1 MTTELVQR
9 CLGAIPGVAGSG
21 EDPRYDPRAEAL
33 RAEVGKLDSP
43 SGGAVDWRKVEA
55 LASDIL
61 ATLAKDLFAGTC
73 LAAATL
79 RTRGLSGLV
88 EGLDVVLGLFDTY
101 AEDMHPKRA
110 RARGNA
116 MSWLAHQLA
125 IGLDE
130 HPLAEG
136 EQAVVADV
144 TARLDRLQATG
155 SARLGDD
162 FPPLAPVREALVRVA
177 SGATGHAPAA
187 ASAEASPPAAEAGAA
202 APAPAEPSAA
212 ATPLAEGGAPVVAAP
227 EPPAA
232 PPPPAGAKELAAP
245 FLEPISS
252 DSPVGADAKYDP
264 GYEWVRREIERLDA
278 AAAGELDWKRIAT
291 ECDRL
296 LKTATKDLVLA
307 CYFAIGRLE
316 ADGLAALPAALAVP
330 SAFCSVYWDTMQP
343 PADRPRRRSNVLT
356 WLFEQLARR
365 LPTWPVTHE
374 DRATVDSLVLVTRE
388 LGDVCRR
395 SFESDGPPVRML
407 LETVERLAISVPE
420 PPKAEPPPPPP
431 AAAVEA
437 APAPAPSAP
446 EPAPPA
452 PAAPSAAV
460 AAAAMPS
467 GGESLAGLDEVV
479 PFLVRVGTSLVEAS
493 RTIRA
498 AAPEDPRGYRLLR
511 AGLYLHIE
519 AAPPHGPDGKTSIPG
534 PPAPLFDRIRAM
546 ATHAKWAELLDETEG
561 ALAQYRFSLDLQRH
575 SAAALAGLGRTEAR
589 KAVVGEVR
597 RLLERFPE
605 LVELSFATGQ
615 PLADDAT
622 RRFVTDEILPKAA
635 GGGAA
640 AAAEADPAAKEP
652 LEALEAAMRE
662 GKIPEAMGALESL
675 VRIARSGEE
684 KFRYRLLAASI
695 AAGRGEHAVA
705 IALHAGLDDDVREH
719 RLEAWAPT
727 LVAEH
732 LAQYL
737 GCVRSAGNAVPA
749 GVEPGTLI
757 SRLARIAPSRIGRWA

>member
-1 MTTELVQR
+1 MTTGLVQR
-9 CLGAIPGVAGSG
+9 CLGPIPGVAGSG

-43 SGGAVDWRKVEA
+43 SGGAVEWRKVEA
-55 LASDIL
+55 LASDVL

-79 RTRGLSGLV
+79 RNRGLAGLC

-116 MSWLAHQLA
+116 LAWLAHQLA
-125 IGLDE
+125 IGLEE
-130 HPLAEG
+130 HPLVDG
-136 EQAVVADV
+136 EQPLVGEV
-144 TARLDRLQATG
+144 TSRLERLQATG

-162 FPPLAPVREALVRVA
+162 FPPLAPVREALARVA
-177 SGATGHAPAA
+177 SGATGHAPAVA
-187 ASAEASPPAAEAGAA
+187 PAEATTPAPAAAEPASAEPVSPSAEGTPAAAPEVPA
-202 APAPAEPSAA
+202 APAP
-212 ATPLAEGGAPVVAAP
+212 
-227 EPPAA
+227 
-232 PPPPAGAKELAAP
+232 PAGARELAAP
-245 FLEPISS
+245 FLEPISA
-252 DSPVGADAKYDP
+252 DSPAGADAKYDP

-278 AAAGELDWKRIAT
+278 AAAGELDWKRIAA

-296 LKTATKDLVLA
+296 LRTSTKDLVLA
-307 CYFAIGRLE
+307 CYYVVARLE
-316 ADGLAALPAALAVP
+316 TDGLAVLPAALAVP
-330 SAFCSVYWDTMQP
+330 SAFCAAYWDTMQP

-356 WLFEQLARR
+356 WLFEQLNRR

-374 DRATVDSLVLVTRE
+374 DRAAVDSLVVVARE

-407 LETVERLAISVPE
+407 LETIERLAISVPE
-420 PPKAEPPPPPP
+420 PPKAEAPPPPP
-431 AAAVEA
+431 AAEVA
-437 APAPAPSAP
+437 APAAPAPSAP
-446 EPAPPA
+446 EPAP
-452 PAAPSAAV
+452 AAPSAPAAA

-519 AAPPHGPDGKTSIPG
+519 APPPHGPDGKTSIPG

-561 ALAQYRFSLDLQRH
+561 ALAQYRFSLDLHRY
-575 SAAALAGLGRTEAR
+575 SAAALAGLGRADAR
-589 KAVVGEVR
+589 KALVAEVR

-622 RRFVTDEILPKAA
+622 KRFVTDEILPKAS
-635 GGGAA
+635 GGGMA

-652 LEALEAAMRE
+652 LESLEAAMRD
-662 GKIPEAMGALESL
+662 GKIPEAMGSLESL
-675 VRIARSGEE
+675 ARLARSGEE
-684 KFRYRLLAASI
+684 RFRYRLLAASI

-719 RLEAWAPT
+719 RLEAWAPA

-737 GCVRSAGNAVPA
+737 GCIRSAGNAVPA
-749 GVEPGTLI
+749 AVEPATLI